1 MSEIANVE
9 ACPSFAEMIPKK
21 NILLRE
27 CLLFSNQKT
36 TFFCRL
42 DPVCPFRSFEK
53 LGIIAQQYEQTN
65 RSVKLTLDILGN
77 FSFKTL

>member
-36 TFFCRL
+36 TFFSP

-53 LGIIAQQYEQTN
+53 LGIIAQQREQTN
-65 RSVKLTLDILGN
+65 CSVKLTLDILGN